1 MLKSDTIIRE
11 TILKTNGEFHEE
23 MIRSKREYETCT
35 EDSERR
41 QVLAQVAQSFLGTIE
56 FYKSELGGARSH
68 DDAVKEALK
77 NHEWRRGHFE
87 AEEQLLL
94 PIWSVSSVSPDLQEN
109 CL

>member
-77 NHEWRRGHFE
+77 NHEWRRGYVE